1 MSTWFFRPGAAI
13 AGLLLQLVGGA
24 RVEGSQNV
32 PRAGAYIMVANHN
45 SLADPPILG
54 WTVGFK
60 LGRVV
65 YFMAKDEMRRWPII
79 GWLADRAGVFFVR
92 RGEGD
97 RAAQR
102 LALQLLADGKPIA
115 VFPEGTR
122 SRDGH
127 LTPMRGGATL
137 LAMRSGA
144 LLVPVGISGSHRIFP
159 GGTRFPHRANVSVR
173 IGQPFHLPHVPT
185 GRLDRQALADG
196 TERIMAEVEALLPE
210 CHRRRQ

>member
-32 PRAGAYIMVANHN
+32 PRAGAYIMVSNHN

-159 GGTRFPHRANVSVR
+159 GRTRFPHRANVSVR
-173 IGQPFHLPHVPT
+173 IGTPFHLPHVPT

-210 CHRRRQ
+210 RHRRRQ

>member
-24 RVEGSQNV
+24 RVEGSENV
-32 PRAGAYIMVANHN
+32 PRTGAYIMVSNHN

-65 YFMAKDEMRRWPII
+65 YFMAKDEMHRWPII

-102 LALQLLADGKPIA
+102 RALQLLADGKPIA
-115 VFPEGTR
+115 IFPEGTR
-122 SRDGH
+122 SRTGH

-159 GGTRFPHRANVSVR
+159 GRTRFPHRANVSVR
-173 IGQPFHLPHVPT
+173 IGTPFHLPHVPT

-210 CHRRRQ
+210 RHRRRQ